1 MCGSD
6 DTETD
11 MEVKRP
17 RLLVQLQATEGVLLI
32 EGVFGVGR
40 RTLMRQWVDAVSVDE
55 RRAMVDCST
64 IRGVTM
70 SSVLSRVLQQVG
82 P

>member
-1 MCGSD
+1 
-6 DTETD
+6 